1 MARYLYRRTEAG
13 RLAWQRQDTRV
24 PLEYRRV
31 LGVIE
36 SEIHPD
42 NLRARLPGY
51 TMDGLAHL
59 LDELVEQ
66 GFLETSEAEEHH
78 DLDFTGEFSIPDLT
92 RPPAGSDKNSGK
104 GGGKGS

>member
-31 LGVIE
+31 LGMIE
-36 SEIHPD
+36 NEIHPD

-51 TMDGLAHL
+51 TMDGLGHL
-59 LDELVEQ
+59 LEELVEQ
-66 GFLETSEAEEHH
+66 GLLETSEAEEHH
-78 DLDFTGEFSIPDLT
+78 DLDFTGEFSVPDLT
-92 RPPAGSDKNSGK
+92 KPPPDTDKGSGK
-104 GGGKGS
+104 DREKGS

>member
-36 SEIHPD
+36 SEVHPD

-51 TMDGLAHL
+51 TIEGLIHL

-66 GFLETSEAEEHH
+66 GFLATSEAEEHH

-92 RPPAGSDKNSGK
+92 KPPAGDKKDSGK
-104 GGGKGS
+104 GRGKGS

>member
-1 MARYLYRRTEAG
+1 M
-13 RLAWQRQDTRV
+13 

-36 SEIHPD
+36 NETHPD

-51 TMDGLAHL
+51 TMEGLLHL

-66 GFLETSEAEEHH
+66 GLLETSEAEEHH
-78 DLDFTGEFSIPDLT
+78 DLDFTGEFSVPDLT
-92 RPPAGSDKNSGK
+92 RPPASGERGEKGSGK